1 MKKYYAI
8 LEEWEEN
15 DDNSELI
22 HNSNLLNPVEWIDS
36 DIKNFL
42 ESNIKKIFKDEYS
55 NAENYLDS
63 FSKYL

>member
-22 HNSNLLNPVEWIDS
+22 HNSNLLNPVEWIDI

-42 ESNIKKIFKDEYS
+42 EGNIKTIFRNEYM
-55 NAENYLDS
+55 NAENYLTT
-63 FSKYL
+63 F